1 MKIRNQYIKKSTI
14 VFMVWN
20 FSILLLIA
28 CGRKEPVLLEN
39 FTEEPSDEA
48 IMDET
53 EVQIEQKSADSD
65 SEKLK
70 KQQTDGDTGVTEK
83 SGEDT
88 VCYVHICGAVMN
100 PGVYQMTV
108 TSRIYE
114 AVAMAG
120 GFREDAC
127 TEYLNQAELVCD
139 GEQIRIPTEA
149 EAEEYEKQPMQPA
162 AVKAQGVE
170 KQTKEDGLININTAD
185 ESTLCTLPGIGSL
198 KAASIIAFREQ
209 NGGFASIEDI
219 LQVDGIKSGTYN
231 KLKDKITV

>member
-1 MKIRNQYIKKSTI
+1 MKKRNPYIRKSAF

-20 FSILLLIA
+20 FSILLLAA

-39 FTEEPSDEA
+39 FTEESSEELSEEVSIDEA
-48 IMDET
+48 
-53 EVQIEQKSADSD
+53 EVQIEQKSAD
-65 SEKLK
+65 
-70 KQQTDGDTGVTEK
+70 GVSGAEK
-83 SGEDT
+83 SEEDT
-88 VCYVHICGAVMN
+88 VCYVHICGAVMS

-108 TSRIYE
+108 KSRVYE

-127 TEYLNQAELVCD
+127 REYLNQAELVKD
-139 GEQIRIPTEA
+139 GEQIRIPTEEEAA
-149 EAEEYEKQPMQPA
+149 EYGKQMVPDSVRAEEA
-162 AVKAQGVE
+162 G
-170 KQTKEDGLININTAD
+170 KQTQENGLININTAD
-185 ESTLCTLPGIGSL
+185 ESMLCTLPGIGSL

-209 NGGFASIEDI
+209 NGGFSSKEDI